1 MPPIANE
8 KARSILCTDNG
19 RVARHGTGIAPLSR
33 GRDDKGTHKVGG
45 KCYIPRTSATQRIL
59 APSLAER
66 MEVAATAAANDLSVN
81 PFES

>member
-8 KARSILCTDNG
+8 TARSILCTGNG
-19 RVARHGTGIAPLSR
+19 RVARHGTGMAPLSR
-33 GRDDKGTHKVGG
+33 GRDDKGTQVGG